1 MLVTVM
7 EGLATMMMAM
17 ALAMAMLMMM
27 MMMMLMAMMTMMMQV
42 LGGDVMSSLWK
53 HVHLSRLVRL
63 SWLWK
68 FGGLYLDTDLV
79 VLGDLLGPWHNTSY
93 IGLHNLHPEIG
104 LSNAA
109 IKLDRWAGLGLGP
122 GLSNDTND
130 DRHHPVLIEWLGLMM
145 EEYDPSSRNSW
156 NDVITTEVIL
166 EYCAV
171 ELEEA
176 GGREVGRK

>member
-1 MLVTVM
+1 
-7 EGLATMMMAM
+7 
-17 ALAMAMLMMM
+17 
-27 MMMMLMAMMTMMMQV
+27 
-42 LGGDVMSSLWK
+42 MSSLWK

-109 IKLDRWAGLGLGP
+109 IKLDRWRAWDWGLGLAMTP
-122 GLSNDTND
+122 
-130 DRHHPVLIEWLGLMM
+130 MM
-145 EEYDPSSRNSW
+145 TG
-156 NDVITTEVIL
+156 TTR
-166 EYCAV
+166 C
-171 ELEEA
+171 
-176 GGREVGRK
+176 

>member
-1 MLVTVM
+1 MEDPDYNYDRVRRRMKNIDNLKILPLDLDVVIQWSPARELWKVRMVVLVVIVI
-7 EGLATMMMAM
+7 
-17 ALAMAMLMMM
+17 MMM
-27 MMMMLMAMMTMMMQV
+27 MMMMMTIMVQV

-109 IKLDRWAGLGLGP
+109 IKLDRWRAWDWGLGLAMTPMTG
-122 GLSNDTND
+122 
-130 DRHHPVLIEWLGLMM
+130 
-145 EEYDPSSRNSW
+145 
-156 NDVITTEVIL
+156 TTR
-166 EYCAV
+166 C
-171 ELEEA
+171 
-176 GGREVGRK
+176 